1 MPEPSNHNKEPNSP
15 GSSASDPSLRRA
27 IKLTTSLIS
36 LSHSIRVFSVKWQ
49 SIRTKLED
57 LLSGLASVENSGAG
71 ENPLLSGEI
80 PAIFSTLNDCH
91 NLSKGCLD
99 LSFSGKL
106 LMQSDLD
113 IIGSKLDSH
122 TKNLSSIYTAGILKN
137 SYAIVVLRPGPAA
150 SMEDVRFYVK
160 DLLARVKVGGTEL
173 RKQALVAFNEVIEED
188 EMYIKIA
195 VEIGG
200 FIGVL
205 VSFLEFEEAEVQE
218 EAAMAVSVIAGFDI
232 YKSVLIGA
240 GVIGPLIQVLE
251 SGSEIAK
258 ERCTRCLM
266 KLTANS
272 DNAWSVSAHGGVTA
286 LLKICASYDCGGEL
300 VGLACGVLRNL
311 VGVEEIKKFIVEEG
325 AISTFVRLLRSKDE
339 VSLINAIEF
348 LQSMASGD
356 DSIRRMIVKEDG
368 ARLLLR
374 VLDPKYS
381 FILKSRLVALCGI
394 MNLCFTSV
402 FSLSIL
408 MNDGFLDHILY
419 FLRNGELSIQELA
432 LKAVF
437 KLCEISEDGNKAM
450 GESGFMP
457 VLVKLL
463 DSKSFEVREMA
474 AESLSIMISI
484 HRNRKRFVQ
493 NEENVGLI
501 LKLLDPEEGNSGNR
515 KLLLSILMSLT
526 SCHGAKKK
534 IVHSG
539 YMKHIEK
546 LAEAEVSDAQRIV
559 RKLSSNRF
567 RSMWSGI
574 WHS

>member
-1 MPEPSNHNKEPNSP
+1 
-15 GSSASDPSLRRA
+15 
-27 IKLTTSLIS
+27 
-36 LSHSIRVFSVKWQ
+36 
-49 SIRTKLED
+49 
-57 LLSGLASVENSGAG
+57 
-71 ENPLLSGEI
+71 
-80 PAIFSTLNDCH
+80 
-91 NLSKGCLD
+91 
-99 LSFSGKL
+99 
-106 LMQSDLD
+106 
-113 IIGSKLDSH
+113 
-122 TKNLSSIYTAGILKN
+122 
-137 SYAIVVLRPGPAA
+137 
-150 SMEDVRFYVK
+150 
-160 DLLARVKVGGTEL
+160 
-173 RKQALVAFNEVIEED
+173 
-188 EMYIKIA
+188 
-195 VEIGG
+195 
-200 FIGVL
+200 
-205 VSFLEFEEAEVQE
+205 
-218 EAAMAVSVIAGFDI
+218 
-232 YKSVLIGA
+232 
-240 GVIGPLIQVLE
+240 
-251 SGSEIAK
+251 
-258 ERCTRCLM
+258 M
-266 KLTANS
+266 KLTAKS

-286 LLKICASYDCGGEL
+286 LLKICASCDCGGEL

-325 AISTFVRLLRSKDE
+325 AISTFVRLLKSKDE
-339 VSLINAIEF
+339 VSLINAVEF
-348 LQSMASGD
+348 LQTMASGD

-381 FILKSRLVALCGI
+381 FMLKSRLAALCGI

-526 SCHGAKKK
+526 SCHSARKK

-559 RKLSSNRF
+559 RKLSLNRF